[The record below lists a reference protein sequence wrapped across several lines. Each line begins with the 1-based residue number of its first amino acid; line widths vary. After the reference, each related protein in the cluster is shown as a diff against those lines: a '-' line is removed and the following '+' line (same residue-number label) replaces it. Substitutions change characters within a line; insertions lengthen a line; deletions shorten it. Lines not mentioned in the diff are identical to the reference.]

1 MRIDFK
7 RIMEGVAQGLT
18 LILRGKEMEEPRM
31 IEKSI
36 RRDRSSWNQRRYHS

>member
-7 RIMEGVAQGLT
+7 RIMRGIAYSLT
-18 LILRGKEMEEPRM
+18 YILKDEEIKEPRM

-36 RRDRSSWNQRRYHS
+36 KQDRSSWNQRRYQ